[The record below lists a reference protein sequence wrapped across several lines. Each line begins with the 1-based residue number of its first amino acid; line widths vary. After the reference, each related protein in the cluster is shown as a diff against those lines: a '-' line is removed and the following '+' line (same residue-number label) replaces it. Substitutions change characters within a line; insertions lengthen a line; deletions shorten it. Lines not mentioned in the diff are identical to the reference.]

1 MSANPK
7 PRESDRFDR
16 LVREQ
21 RRPLERFV
29 RGLGARPE
37 DAEEV
42 AATALLRAYQSGPIT
57 RDTRASKAWLR
68 AVARNVWIDTLR
80 RQRIRLVDVGATA
93 IETANAAPAADH
105 VAEAA
110 REAREVCAAI
120 AMLPPAQRAVI
131 YLREVRGLSYGEI
144 AQTLNTTEAAV
155 TSTLHRA
162 RASIQATTGPRRSE
176 LLALAGVPF
185 AWMRR
190 GLAAVSQHT
199 SAAGSAI
206 GAAKLVVPLALLA
219 ATGSVVAVTQRPAAR
234 QDSSRPVFAAPS
246 QTGTHGRGQT
256 LKAADE
262 VRTSTRK
269 TRRPGVG
276 LSVRAIESGG
286 VSARAIESSSAD
298 HSAAR
303 SPATPSTIHTVTHG
317 DAFVTRSALASSK
330 PHAAPAHSH
339 QGGSDARGRA
349 AKGGSSRAGAHGARA
364 ATPKQRHR
372 TPTPSSTSHQRASP
386 AASRATAAKT
396 ALASAKPAHAPES
409 PSTTTTPHQPS
420 ASTRAHPV
428 ETTSAAP
435 APAAAAS
442 GDPAPPAPPA
452 SSAASGTAQGS
463 PPPKDTADGTGTGS
477 SHRPPSPT

>member
-1 MSANPK
+1 MSANPT
-7 PRESDRFDR
+7 PSESDRFDR

-68 AVARNVWIDTLR
+68 TVARNVWIDTLR
-80 RQRIRLVDVGATA
+80 RQRIRLVDAGATA
-93 IETANAAPAADH
+93 IDAANAAPAADH

-120 AMLPPAQRAVI
+120 ALLPPAQRAVI

-144 AQTLNTTEAAV
+144 SQTLNTTEAAV

-162 RASIQATTGPRRSE
+162 RASIQATTGTRRNE
-176 LLALAGVPF
+176 LLALAGVPV

-190 GLAAVSQHT
+190 GLAAVAHHASV
-199 SAAGSAI
+199 AGSAI
-206 GAAKLVVPLALLA
+206 GAAKLAVPLALLA
-219 ATGSVVAVTQRPAAR
+219 ATGSIVAVTQRPAAR
-234 QDSSRPVFAAPS
+234 QDSSRLVSAAPS
-246 QTGTHGRGQT
+246 QTGAHGRGQT
-256 LKAADE
+256 RKAADE
-262 VRTSTRK
+262 VRTSTG
-269 TRRPGVG
+269 TTPRPGVG
-276 LSVRAIESGG
+276 LSARAIESGG
-286 VSARAIESSSAD
+286 AD

-303 SPATPSTIHTVTHG
+303 SPVTPSTNHTVTHG
-317 DAFVTRSALASSK
+317 DAFVTPSAPASAK
-330 PHAAPAHSH
+330 PHEAPAHSL
-339 QGGSDARGRA
+339 QGGSGARGSA
-349 AKGGSSRAGAHGARA
+349 AKGGFSRAGARGART
-364 ATPKQRHR
+364 ATPKQRHG

-396 ALASAKPAHAPES
+396 ALAGAKPAHVPDG
-409 PSTTTTPHQPS
+409 PGTTTTPHQPS
-420 ASTRAHPV
+420 ASMRAHPA
-428 ETTSAAP
+428 ETTSAA
-435 APAAAAS
+435 AVPAAAAS

-452 SSAASGTAQGS
+452 SSAAGGRAQGS
-463 PPPKDTADGTGTGS
+463 PPPQDTAAGTGTGS

>member
-1 MSANPK
+1 MSANPT
-7 PRESDRFDR
+7 PSESDRFDR

-42 AATALLRAYQSGPIT
+42 AATALLRAYQSGPIA
-57 RDTRASKAWLR
+57 RDTRVSKAWLR
-68 AVARNVWIDTLR
+68 TVARNVWIDTLR
-80 RQRIRLVDVGATA
+80 RQRIRLVDAGATA
-93 IETANAAPAADH
+93 IEAANAAPAADH

-120 AMLPPAQRAVI
+120 ALLPPAQRAVI

-144 AQTLNTTEAAV
+144 SQTLKTTEAAV

-176 LLALAGVPF
+176 LLALAAVPF

-190 GLAAVSQHT
+190 GLAAVAQHT
-199 SAAGSAI
+199 SAAGSTI
-206 GAAKLVVPLALLA
+206 GAAKLAVPLTLIA
-219 ATGSVVAVTQRPAAR
+219 ATGSVVADTQRPAAR

-246 QTGTHGRGQT
+246 QTEAHGRGQT

-269 TRRPGVG
+269 TPRPGVG
-276 LSVRAIESGG
+276 LSARAIESGG
-286 VSARAIESSSAD
+286 AD

-303 SPATPSTIHTVTHG
+303 PPATPSANHTVTHR
-317 DAFVTRSALASSK
+317 DAFVTRSALASAK
-330 PHAAPAHSH
+330 PHADPAHSH
-339 QGGSDARGRA
+339 QGGSGARGRA
-349 AKGGSSRAGAHGARA
+349 AKGGSSRAGTHGARR
-364 ATPKQRHR
+364 ATPKQRPR
-372 TPTPSSTSHQRASP
+372 TPPPSSTSHQRASP

-396 ALASAKPAHAPES
+396 ALAGAKPAHTPNR

-420 ASTRAHPV
+420 ASTRAHPA
-428 ETTSAAP
+428 ETTSAAAIPAAP
-435 APAAAAS
+435 AP
-442 GDPAPPAPPA
+442 GDPTPPAPPA
-452 SSAASGTAQGS
+452 SSTAGGTAQDS
-463 PPPKDTADGTGTGS
+463 PTPQDTPAATSTGS
-477 SHRPPSPT
+477 SHRPPRPT